1 MPYLGV
7 LYKRLIINELRLT
20 YIVVIDLSTRSVLN
34 RQVFSTIML
43 FLMITSLALGT
54 GHAELPYGPYQE
66 VMGLA
71 LFLNIDVNNTIVGY
85 KFLYQDSLVLV
96 LMNRST
102 GQYFLHLIQYTGGH
116 TVVAL
121 PDDIGLV
128 NYIDNSPDGG
138 VMIIDGFDKNL
149 VRKTWI
155 INIDTQDAS
164 VLNLSMPGLQETG
177 VTPDWY
183 NSRLLVVQTNYTNT
197 IVSSYTISG
206 LSRIWSLDLGPSI
219 GVKAFTCQDN
229 YLIIL
234 ENETDS
240 IIYRIGQDGTLID
253 ETIVG
258 IRGKTV
264 PLGDCSKLAVYVT
277 NNGLYLVDLGSG
289 DLTFVNGVSG
299 YLEDLFPSPQG
310 DYIAVL
316 VSEYFMGGNETIYV
330 VSSSGNV
337 VFSDTYP
344 RIEKISWSPSGIL
357 GFVAGN
363 TTFYSDRLVL
373 VDASSNTSTVIGPF
387 TGPVT
392 AYGWYEDSLYMAYSS
407 GYSSPTYISIYNSS
421 MDIVVD
427 QSIGLPLQ
435 LDNLLVTS
443 VEGERVIYY
452 VGTYYDM
459 DTDSVHS
466 LVLGYVL
473 REGMVIAWTPVKE
486 VVAIPDR
493 NHEIVTVSDSRSVDG
508 LSLSY
513 TLTYSHGS
521 SIVYSSG
528 TGDEYHQTYING
540 IAVAI
545 YATATGAGGAEIII
559 TSPMAIGATVLAQGN
574 TSRAQVVVVN
584 ETFVRIILSPDGEVA
599 SIENT
604 VIAFKYPLDQ
614 PLPDMELLNYTIS
627 LEPSVETGSG
637 QTTTTSQSTGSGLEI
652 TGTYGGKEETSGVAA
667 PTEQQA
673 ESQSSETTNIGGEQG
688 SSSITKI
695 LVIVVIVAVIIITVR
710 FLKNNSLI

>member
-1 MPYLGV
+1 MS
-7 LYKRLIINELRLT
+7 I
-20 YIVVIDLSTRSVLN
+20 RSVLN

-43 FLMITSLALGT
+43 FLMVTSLALGT
-54 GHAELPYGPYQE
+54 GHAGLPYGPYQE

-85 KFLYQDSLVLV
+85 KFLYQDNLVLV

-102 GQYFLHLIQYTGGH
+102 GQYSLHLIQYTGGH

-128 NYIDNSPDGG
+128 NYIDNSPDGS

-149 VRKTWI
+149 VRKTWV
-155 INIDTQDAS
+155 INIDTQDVS

-177 VTPDWY
+177 VSPDW
-183 NSRLLVVQTNYTNT
+183 NNNRLLVVQTNYTNT
-197 IVSSYTISG
+197 IVSSYSISD
-206 LSRIWSLDLGPSI
+206 LAKIWSLDLGPSI
-219 GVKAFTCQDN
+219 GVRAFTCQDN

-240 IIYRIGQDGTLID
+240 IIYRIGENGTILD
-253 ETIVG
+253 EKNIS

-277 NNGLYLVDLGSG
+277 NSGLYLVDLGSG
-289 DLTFVNGVSG
+289 DLTFVSGVSG
-299 YLEDLFPSPQG
+299 YLEDLFPSPQS

-316 VSEYFMGGNETIYV
+316 VSEYFMGGNKTIYV
-330 VSSSGNV
+330 VSSNGNV
-337 VFSDTYP
+337 VFSNTYP

-357 GFVAGN
+357 GFLAGN

-373 VDASSNTSTVIGPF
+373 VDTSSNTSTIIGPF

-407 GYSSPTYISIYNSS
+407 GYASPTYIRVYNSS

-427 QSIGLPLQ
+427 QSIGLPLR
-435 LDNLLVTS
+435 LDSLLITS
-443 VEGERVIYY
+443 VEGQQVIYY

-459 DTDSVHS
+459 DTDSIHS
-466 LVLGYVL
+466 LAMGYVL
-473 REGMVIAWTPVKE
+473 REGMVISWTPVKE
-486 VVAIPDR
+486 IVAIPDK
-493 NHEIVTVSDSRSVDG
+493 NHEIVTISDTKSTDG
-508 LSLSY
+508 LNLSY
-513 TLTYSHGS
+513 TLTYSHGTT
-521 SIVYSSG
+521 ITYTSG
-528 TGDEYHQTYING
+528 TGDEYYQTFING
-540 IAVAI
+540 VVVAI
-545 YATATGAGGAEIII
+545 YATATGSGEAQIIL
-559 TSPMAIGATVLAQGN
+559 TSPMALEAIILDQGN
-574 TSRAQVVVVN
+574 TSGAQVVVDN
-584 ETFVRIILSPDGEVA
+584 ETHVRIILSPDSGTA
-599 SIENT
+599 SIEDT
-604 VIAFKYPLDQ
+604 VIAFKYPVDQ

-652 TGTYGGKEETSGVAA
+652 TGTNEGKSETSSPAA
-667 PTEQQA
+667 AIEQPA
-673 ESQSSETTNIGGEQG
+673 ESQSSETTNITGEQG
-688 SSSITKI
+688 SSSIMKI
-695 LVIVVIVAVIIITVR
+695 LAIVVIIAIIIIAIR
-710 FLKNNSLI
+710 FLKK

>member
-1 MPYLGV
+1 MISL
-7 LYKRLIINELRLT
+7 LL
-20 YIVVIDLSTRSVLN
+20 RSVLN
-34 RQVFSTIML
+34 RQIISTIML
-43 FLMITSLALGT
+43 FLMVTSLALGV
-54 GHAELPYGPYQE
+54 GHAELPYGPYQK

-85 KFLYQDSLVLV
+85 KFLYQDNLVLV

-102 GQYFLHLIQYTGGH
+102 GQYSLHLIQYNGGH
-116 TVVAL
+116 TVVPL

-128 NYIDNSPDGG
+128 NYISSSPDGS
-138 VMIIDGFDKNL
+138 VMLVDGFDKNV

-155 INIDTQDAS
+155 VNINTLNVS
-164 VLNLSMPGLQETG
+164 ELNLSMPGLQETG
-177 VTPDWY
+177 VSPDWN

-197 IVSSYTISG
+197 IVSSYSITG
-206 LSRIWSLDLGPSI
+206 LSKIWSLDLGPSI
-219 GVKAFTCQDN
+219 GVKAFTCEDN

-240 IIYRIGQDGTLID
+240 IIYRIGENGTILD
-253 ETIVG
+253 EKNIS

-289 DLTFVNGVSG
+289 DLTFVSGVSG

-316 VSEYFMGGNETIYV
+316 VSEYFMGGNKTIYV
-330 VSSSGNV
+330 VSSNGNV

-357 GFVAGN
+357 GFLAGN

-373 VDASSNTSTVIGPF
+373 VDASSNTSTIIGPF

-407 GYSSPTYISIYNSS
+407 GYASPTYIRVYNSS

-427 QSIGLPLQ
+427 QSIGLPLR
-435 LDNLLVTS
+435 LDSLLITS
-443 VEGERVIYY
+443 VEGQQVIYY

-459 DTDSVHS
+459 DTDSIHS
-466 LVLGYVL
+466 LVMGYVL
-473 REGMVIAWTPVKE
+473 REGMVISWTPVKE
-486 VVAIPDR
+486 IVAIPDK
-493 NHEIVTVSDSRSVDG
+493 NHEIVTISDTKSTDG
-508 LSLSY
+508 LNLSY

-521 SIVYSSG
+521 TITYTSG
-528 TGDEYHQTYING
+528 TGDEYYQTFING
-540 IAVAI
+540 VVVAI
-545 YATATGAGGAEIII
+545 YATATGSGEAQIIL
-559 TSPMAIGATVLAQGN
+559 TSPMALEAIVLDQGN
-574 TSRAQVVVVN
+574 TSGAQVVVDN
-584 ETFVRIILSPDGEVA
+584 ETHVRIILSPDGGTA
-599 SIENT
+599 SIEDT
-604 VIAFKYPLDQ
+604 VIAFKYPVDQ

-652 TGTYGGKEETSGVAA
+652 TGTNEGKSETSSPAA
-667 PTEQQA
+667 AIEQPA
-673 ESQSSETTNIGGEQG
+673 ESQSSETTNITGEQG
-688 SSSITKI
+688 SSSIMKI
-695 LVIVVIVAVIIITVR
+695 LAIVVIAAIIIIAIR
-710 FLKNNSLI
+710 FLKK

>member
-1 MPYLGV
+1 MS
-7 LYKRLIINELRLT
+7 I
-20 YIVVIDLSTRSVLN
+20 RSVLN

-316 VSEYFMGGNETIYV
+316 VSEYFMGGNKTIYV

-363 TTFYSDRLVL
+363 TTFYPDRLVL
-373 VDASSNTSTVIGPF
+373 VDASSNTSTIIGPF

-392 AYGWYEDSLYMAYSS
+392 AYGWYGDSLYMAYSS
-407 GYSSPTYISIYNSS
+407 GYSSPTYIRIYNSS
-421 MDIVVD
+421 MGIVVD
-427 QSIGLPLQ
+427 QSIGLPLR
-435 LDNLLVTS
+435 LDNLLITS
-443 VEGERVIYY
+443 VDGQQVIYY

-473 REGMVIAWTPVKE
+473 REGIVISWTPVKE
-486 VVAIPDR
+486 IVAIPDK
-493 NHEIVTVSDSRSVDG
+493 NHEIVTVSDSRNTDG

-521 SIVYSSG
+521 TVTYTSG
-528 TGDEYHQTYING
+528 IGNEYYQTFING
-540 IAVAI
+540 VVVAV
-545 YATATGAGGAEIII
+545 YATATGSGEAQIILS
-559 TSPMAIGATVLAQGN
+559 SPMALEALILDQGN
-574 TSRAQVVVVN
+574 ITGAQVVVDN
-584 ETFVRIILSPDGEVA
+584 ETHVRIILSPDGGTA
-599 SIENT
+599 SIEDT
-604 VIAFKYPLDQ
+604 VIVFKYPANQ
-614 PLPDMELLNYTIS
+614 PLPDMELLNYTIR
-627 LEPSVETGSG
+627 LEPSVETSSG

-652 TGTYGGKEETSGVAA
+652 TGTYSGKEETSGAVA
-667 PTEQQA
+667 PTEQEA
-673 ESQSSETTNIGGEQG
+673 ESESSQTTSITGEQG

-695 LVIVVIVAVIIITVR
+695 LMIVVIIAIIIIALR
-710 FLKNNSLI
+710 FLKK